1 MSVVAGNH
9 TPRTARGEIDY
20 DTLVK
25 PTVTRRGQSMGQ
37 SAARKMDLHA
47 DPELD
52 YLDVPA
58 FLRKQAD

>member
-1 MSVVAGNH
+1 V
-9 TPRTARGEIDY
+9 DY
-20 DTLVK
+20 DSLVK
-25 PTVTRRGQSMGQ
+25 PTVTRRGQGAGQ
-37 SAARKMDLHA
+37 STARKMDLHA